1 MSGLLS
7 LSGTKAANDLK
18 VNVVNTSNINLNA
31 DNKTCTSS
39 QSKFPKTAQK
49 AATEYPSD
57 VEVIQ
62 PTTREVQVDYSE
74 ANPYANLSST
84 DTSTQTTEDIAKL
97 KNENEALKII
107 IGIIQNNPFYVNK
120 FIVADD
126 VKLMELVKL
135 LCNADDVQMDADD
148 LGQGCITK
156 NTYRKVHAIYVIKDG
171 NTKNLKYDYPGVVKE
186 LTELGVSTKF
196 VY

>member
-18 VNVVNTSNINLNA
+18 VNVVNTSNINLHSAENL
-31 DNKTCTSS
+31 KKS
-39 QSKFPKTAQK
+39 QSKTSPKIREEE
-49 AATEYPSD
+49 EY
-57 VEVIQ
+57 VKEVYASYPDGQ
-62 PTTREVQVDYSE
+62 NEE
-74 ANPYANLSST
+74 NPYANLST
-84 DTSTQTTEDIAKL
+84 DDITKL

-107 IGIIQNNPFYVNK
+107 IGIIQSNPFYLNK

-148 LGQGCITK
+148 IGQGCITK
-156 NTYRKVHAIYVIKDG
+156 NKYRKVHAIYVIK
-171 NTKNLKYDYPGVVKE
+171 NNETKNLKYDFPEVVKE
-186 LTELGVSTKF
+186 LTELCVSTKF

>member
-18 VNVVNTSNINLNA
+18 VNVVNTSNINLHDTRA
-31 DNKTCTSS
+31 LKKTSENTT
-39 QSKFPKTAQK
+39 PKLREEEQYTKEVYAS
-49 AATEYPSD
+49 YPD
-57 VEVIQ
+57 GENE
-62 PTTREVQVDYSE
+62 T
-74 ANPYANLSST
+74 NPYSSLSA
-84 DTSTQTTEDIAKL
+84 DDITKL

-107 IGIIQNNPFYVNK
+107 INIIQSNPFYLNK

-126 VKLMELVKL
+126 VKLMELVQL

-148 LGQGCITK
+148 IGQGCITK
-156 NTYRKVHAIYVIKDG
+156 NKYRKAHSIFVIK
-171 NTKNLKYDYPGVVKE
+171 NNETKNLKYDYPEVVRE
-186 LTELGVSTKF
+186 LTELCVSTKF